1 VLDFVMLTS
10 LRVDVR
16 LLGMLLLRSELL
28 IALKDGISLLFQA
41 SGYIREAAVASPR
54 PRRRGCSL
62 PAAPSGNAP
71 ADQATTPCRNLLYF
85 PSPSI
90 DRFAV

>member
-62 PAAPSGNAP
+62 QPAGGALRERSCRPPP
-71 ADQATTPCRNLLYF
+71 AEIFFIFLL
-85 PSPSI
+85 PP
-90 DRFAV
+90 